1 MNMTAEIDN
10 LKQQGVAF
18 NVYNNTLKG
27 RNISYTEHLYG
38 VSEKDIVP
46 SGVAELAKLQAQ
58 GYTYIKP

>member
-1 MNMTAEIDN
+1 MNMTAKIDN

-18 NVYNNTLKG
+18 NVCNNTLKG
-27 RNISYTEHLYG
+27 RNISYTEHLYD

-46 SGVAELAKLQAQ
+46 SSVAELAKLQAQ